1 MNNIMVRQTA
11 VVSILVALLCL
22 ALLLGVLLILSSF
35 TGAPHSPTGI
45 MLIAPPYRVA

>member
-35 TGAPHSPTGI
+35 TGAPHSQTGI
-45 MLIAPPYRVA
+45 MIIAPPYRVA

>member
-1 MNNIMVRQTA
+1 MNNIMVRQIA

-35 TGAPHSPTGI
+35 TGAPHSQTGI
-45 MLIAPPYRVA
+45 MIIAPTYRVA